1 MNLSYLIAKRYFF
14 STKKKSFINFISI
27 ISMLGVCIGT
37 AALVIVLS
45 FFNGL
50 EELNRMIF
58 RTHDP
63 DLKISVK
70 EGKNFEIDTDK
81 LLKTKQLESVS
92 YITEVI
98 QDNALA
104 KYGDAQMVVTL
115 KGVSEGFEKEAKLK
129 NAIVDGNMYLKKD
142 STNYAF
148 IGGSIYGGL
157 NISVDNVIEPLELWY
172 PRNTKRV
179 SINPDEA
186 VNSLA
191 INISG
196 VYSLDEPH
204 DNFVYVPIEVAQQ
217 LTEYTTQRTAI
228 EVDVKNDDDI
238 KKVQNQL
245 KEIYGENFLIQ
256 NQDEQN
262 ASLYRAIKIE
272 KLFIF
277 IALILIIGIA
287 AFNIFFSLTLLTID
301 KQNDI
306 KTLFSLGAE
315 KSLVR
320 RIFFTEGAI
329 ISLAGAII
337 GLILGGGIC
346 LLQQFTGFAKMG
358 LSSAIVD
365 AYPVKIQFSD
375 FLFTAIALMIITIIA
390 AYLPAKRAAEVEVL
404 KR

>member
-1 MNLSYLIAKRYFF
+1 MNLAYLIAKRYFF

-50 EELNRMIF
+50 EDLNRQIF
-58 RTHDP
+58 KTHDP
-63 DLKISVK
+63 DLKISAK
-70 EGKNFEIDTDK
+70 IGKNFILDVNK
-81 LLKTKQLESVS
+81 LLKIKQLQGVS
-92 YITEVI
+92 HVTEVI

-115 KGVSEGFEKEAKLK
+115 KGVSEGFIQEAKLK
-129 NAIVDGNMYLKKD
+129 NALVDGKMYLKKD
-142 STNYAF
+142 STYFAF
-148 IGGSIYGGL
+148 IGGTVYGSL
-157 NISVDNVIEPLELWY
+157 NISIENVIEPLELWY

-186 VNSLA
+186 INSLA

-196 VYSLDEPH
+196 VYSLDDMH
-204 DNFVYVPIEVAQQ
+204 DNYVYVPIEVAQT
-217 LTEYTTQRTAI
+217 LTEYSSQRTAI
-228 EVDVKNDDDI
+228 EIDVKDDKDI
-238 KKVQNQL
+238 EKIQNQV
-245 KEIYGENFLIQ
+245 KAIYGNDFKVQ

-262 ASLYRAIKIE
+262 ATLYRAIKIE

-301 KQNDI
+301 KQDDI

-329 ISLAGAII
+329 ISMTGAII

-346 LLQQFTGFAKMG
+346 LLQQIFGFAKMG
-358 LSSAIVD
+358 LSSTIVD
-365 AYPVKIQFSD
+365 AYPVKMQFSD
-375 FLFTAIALMIITIIA
+375 FLFTALALIIITIIA
-390 AYLPAKRAAEVEVL
+390 SYLPAKRASEAEVL

>member
-1 MNLSYLIAKRYFF
+1 VNLPYLIAKRYFF

-50 EELNRMIF
+50 EDLNRQIF

-63 DLKISVK
+63 DLKISAK
-70 EGKNFEIDTDK
+70 TGKNFVLDSDK
-81 LLKTKQLESVS
+81 LLKIKQLKEISH
-92 YITEVI
+92 ITEVI

-104 KYGDAQMVVTL
+104 KYGNAQMVVTL
-115 KGVSEGFEKEAKLK
+115 KGVSEGFEQEAKLK
-129 NAIVDGNMYLKKD
+129 NALVDGKMYLKKD
-142 STNYAF
+142 STDYAF
-148 IGGSIYGGL
+148 IGGNVYAGL
-157 NISVDNVIEPLELWY
+157 NISVENVVEPLELWY
-172 PRNTKRV
+172 PRNTKRI

-196 VYSLDEPH
+196 VYSLDDMH
-204 DNFVYVPIEVAQQ
+204 DNYVYVPIEVAQT
-217 LTEYTTQRTAI
+217 LTEYSSQRTAVEI
-228 EVDVKNDDDI
+228 DVKEDKDI
-238 KKVQNQL
+238 GKVQKQL
-245 KEIYGENFLIQ
+245 QEIYGDDFKVQ

-262 ASLYRAIKIE
+262 AALYRAIKIE

-277 IALILIIGIA
+277 IALVLIIGIA

-329 ISLAGAII
+329 ISLVGAII

-346 LLQQFTGFAKMG
+346 LLQQTYGFAKMG

-375 FLFTAIALMIITIIA
+375 FLFTAMALVVITIIA
-390 AYLPAKRAAEVEVL
+390 SYLPAKRAAEVEVL